1 MARFGL
7 DIRLQYS
14 IKYSRERERPFGV
27 SFQCD
32 VVSRAEQAVTAERL
46 IEQLLL
52 LPGQTAGSLEIIY
65 GFNCKIVEL
74 ISTIK

>member
-1 MARFGL
+1 ML
-7 DIRLQYS
+7 S
-14 IKYSRERERPFGV
+14 
-27 SFQCD
+27 
-32 VVSRAEQAVTAERL
+32 AEPGRDWAGTAERL